1 MKFVANVDFKG
12 GQLRPLEISDV
23 DAIVKLY
30 QKKTLA
36 GQSELAIKEH
46 AQRMISLS
54 VQMAATQRGLM
65 WAIEVDGHMLGM
77 LSLYD
82 WQPTFLKTLMRI
94 DVLPDL
100 TQQSQ
105 VDALNAGV
113 KHLVKKYHLRNFSF
127 QCLPQGEESVVE
139 VIKLAG
145 FDQQARLR
153 DFRRLTQAEFS
164 DIIVFNKIVEPSE
177 ESMAPGEQA

>member
-1 MKFVANVDFKG
+1 
-12 GQLRPLEISDV
+12 
-23 DAIVKLY
+23 
-30 QKKTLA
+30 
-36 GQSELAIKEH
+36 
-46 AQRMISLS
+46 
-54 VQMAATQRGLM
+54 
-65 WAIEVDGHMLGM
+65 
-77 LSLYD
+77 
-82 WQPTFLKTLMRI
+82 MRI

-127 QCLPQGEESVVE
+127 QCLPQGEESVIE

-153 DFRRLTQAEFS
+153 DYRRLTQAEFS
-164 DIIVFNKIVEPSE
+164 DIIVFNKIVESTE
-177 ESMAPGEQA
+177 EPMAAGEQA